1 MTASTGLPW
10 DGADVL
16 HWVVS
21 PSAAT
26 VPGIFDA
33 PSVEPVVLHRQVL
46 GTLAER
52 PTEPVSLALR
62 VPFCAVH
69 CLFCDRD
76 VRAAQMPA
84 AIDDYVDRLAEE
96 IGDVARTAGGGRDVA
111 QLHIG
116 GGSATEL
123 GERHL
128 RRLMQ
133 AVHAHWRVPAD
144 AGLSAECDPRRTA
157 WSQLQLLRDLGF
169 SRVSFGVL
177 DLDAQVQRAIGRCQS
192 VALIDD
198 VCSLARGCGIE
209 VIGFDLMIGL
219 PGQTV
224 EGWRATLQRVLDMAP
239 DRITLRGYRH
249 RPRLAPGQFAIDAEG
264 LPGSA
269 VRHALAELSAQL
281 LCEAGYHW
289 IGADQFVLDGD
300 ELALASEQGRL
311 RRSLIAYTAAPP
323 CPVLGHGVGAV
334 SEIDGHL
341 FWNHPSVDAW
351 LDAVRAGQSPVVGA
365 WPANPQQQRWRDAI
379 ERLLCR
385 QELSR
390 NTADGHFELARERLA
405 PAQGAGWV
413 ECLDDRIVV
422 TARGRHELP
431 TLCELL
437 APAGG
442 HPRLAG

>member
-10 DGADVL
+10 DGAGVL

-21 PSAAT
+21 PAAMP
-26 VPGIFDA
+26 PGIFDA
-33 PSVEPVVLHRQVL
+33 RGFEPAALHREVL
-46 GTLAER
+46 GTLSGR
-52 PTEPVSLALR
+52 PAEPVSLALR

-76 VRAAQMPA
+76 VRAAQLPA
-84 AIDDYVDRLAEE
+84 AIDDYVDRLVDE
-96 IGDVARTAGGGRDVA
+96 IGDVARSAGGGRDVA
-111 QLHIG
+111 QLHVG
-116 GGSATEL
+116 AGSATEL

-144 AGLSAECDPRRTA
+144 AGLSAECDPRRTG
-157 WSQLQLLRDLGF
+157 WSHLQWLRDLGF
-169 SRVSFGVL
+169 TRISFGVL

-198 VCSLARGCGIE
+198 VCGLARGCGIE

-219 PGQTV
+219 PQQTV
-224 EGWRATLQRVLDMAP
+224 EGWRATLERVLEMAP
-239 DRITLRGYRH
+239 DRITLHGYLH
-249 RPRLAPGQFAIDAEG
+249 RPRMAPGQFAIDAEG
-264 LPGSA
+264 LPGA
-269 VRHALAELSAQL
+269 AARHALADLSARM

-300 ELALASEQGRL
+300 ELALACEQGRL

-323 CPVLGHGVGAV
+323 CPVLGHGVGAM

-341 FWNHPSVDAW
+341 FCNHPSIDGW
-351 LDAVRAGQSPVVGA
+351 LDTVRAGQSPVVGA
-365 WPANPQQQRWRDAI
+365 WPANPHQQRWRDAV

-385 QELSR
+385 QELARTS
-390 NTADGHFELARERLA
+390 ADGHFELARERLA
-405 PAQGAGWV
+405 PAQGEGWV

-431 TLCELL
+431 KLCELL
-437 APAGG
+437 ALVDG
-442 HPRLAG
+442 HPRFAG